1 MKTKLITT
9 QWDVYT
15 AVVSMTIKVKLCRTI
30 FIHLHSWRSVFRE
43 VLHSDQALTGG
54 LNSDVLH
61 KCNKVGLPIFLFF
74 FLTVLLFM
82 YFFLCI
88 NYFLYL

>member
-61 KCNKVGLPIFLFF
+61 KCNKVGLPIFFF

-82 YFFLCI
+82 YFFFVFIIFYNL
-88 NYFLYL
+88 